1 MFLSNKYTAWY
12 QLIVSRARLRVNK
25 EPGDELHHVIPRS
38 LGGSND
44 KSNKVILTA
53 REHFVCHLLLR
64 KMTVGRDK
72 QRMSCAAWAL
82 ARVRI
87 NRANVK
93 VTSRL
98 FEILRRELS
107 ASKKGI
113 PRSAETK
120 LKCSLAKLG
129 KPLSD
134 QHKAAIKAGSKPR
147 TVSVEERH
155 AISIRHKGKR
165 CSDETKLKIGETSKG
180 RKAGVKLWLLQRPD
194 GSQFQIRDLEAFC
207 IETFGTIMQ
216 RKALAKTLLT
226 GTEISRGVA
235 KGWRVLSKSRELS
248 PNSKNVYC

>member
-12 QLIVSRARLRVNK
+12 QSIVSRARLRVNK

-44 KSNKVILTA
+44 KSNKVILTG

-87 NRANVK
+87 NRDDVK

-98 FEILRRELS
+98 FETLRRELS
-107 ASKKGI
+107 LSKKGI

-120 LKCSLAKLG
+120 QKCSLAKLG

-147 TVSVEERH
+147 VVSAEERH
-155 AISIRHKGKR
+155 SISMRHKGKQY
-165 CSDETKLKIGETSKG
+165 SDETKLKIGEASKG
-180 RKAGVKLWLLQRPD
+180 RKSGVKLWLLQSPNGARL
-194 GSQFQIRDLEAFC
+194 QIRDLEAFC
-207 IETFGTIMQ
+207 IETFGTTMQ

-226 GTEISRGVA
+226 GAEVSRGSA
-235 KGWRVLSKSRELS
+235 KGWRVLNKSRPS
-248 PNSKNVYC
+248 T

>member
-1 MFLSNKYTAWY
+1 MFLSNKYTIWY
-12 QLIVSRARLRVNK
+12 QSIVSRARLRVNK

-72 QRMSCAAWAL
+72 QRMSCAVWAL

-87 NRANVK
+87 NRVDVK

-98 FEILRRELS
+98 FETLRRELS
-107 ASKKGI
+107 ASKKGV

-120 LKCSLAKLG
+120 RKCSLAKLG

-147 TVSVEERH
+147 IVSVEERY
-155 AISIRHKGKR
+155 AISIRHKGKQY
-165 CSDETKLKIGETSKG
+165 SDETKLKIGEASRG
-180 RKAGVKLWLLQRPD
+180 RKAGVKLWLLQSPS
-194 GSQFQIRDLEAFC
+194 GAQLQIRDLEAFC
-207 IETFGTIMQ
+207 IEHFGTIMQ

-226 GTEISRGVA
+226 GVKVSRGSA
-235 KGWRVLSKSRELS
+235 KGWRVLSKSRPSNPDSED
-248 PNSKNVYC
+248 V